1 MAHSTKQLGTAF
13 IWGGWIIFFIVLALV
28 FQRYLDGEY
37 NPNRELE
44 TRRTDAYEEIIL
56 KRNRQGHYVLDGEI
70 NGRRVTFLV
79 DTGATTTS
87 LPLSWAERLDLP
99 IGPRFQVATANG
111 IGDAYLTTIDRLRLG
126 DIEFRNVKASL
137 NPGLDD
143 DQALLGM
150 NVIRRMEMIQRGD
163 YLVLRK
169 YRKR

>member
-1 MAHSTKQLGTAF
+1 MAHSTKQLGAAF

-44 TRRTDAYEEIIL
+44 TRRTGAYEEIVL
-56 KRNRQGHYVLDGEI
+56 QRNRQGHYVLDGEI
-70 NGRRVTFLV
+70 NGRRVTLLV

-99 IGPRFQVATANG
+99 IGPRFRVSTANG
-111 IGDAYLTTIDRLRLG
+111 MADAYLTRIDSLKLG
-126 DIEFRNVKASL
+126 DIEFLDVKASL
-137 NPGLDD
+137 NPGLGD

-150 NVIRRMEMIQRGD
+150 NILKQMDLLQRGD
-163 YLVLRK
+163 LLVLRK
-169 YRKR
+169 YRQ

>member
-1 MAHSTKQLGTAF
+1 MQPMAGPWLSPK
-13 IWGGWIIFFIVLALV
+13 LV
-28 FQRYLDGEY
+28 TTNNLFQRYLDGEY

-44 TRRTDAYEEIIL
+44 TRRTDQYEEIIL

-70 NGRRVTFLV
+70 NGKRVTFLV

-87 LPLSWAERLDLP
+87 LPMSWAKPLGLE
-99 IGPRFQVATANG
+99 IGPRFQVSTANG
-111 IGDAYLTTIDRLRLG
+111 LGDAYLTVIPSLRLG

-150 NVIRRMEMIQRGD
+150 NVIKQMDLLQRGD
-163 YLVLRK
+163 LMVLRK
-169 YRKR
+169 YF

>member
-37 NPNRELE
+37 NPNRDLE
-44 TRRTDAYEEIIL
+44 TRRTDAYEEIVL

-87 LPLSWAERLDLP
+87 LPLSWAKRLGLE
-99 IGPRFQVATANG
+99 IGPRFRVSTANG
-111 IGDAYLTTIDRLRLG
+111 VADAYLTTIPLLKIG

-137 NPGLDD
+137 NPGLGD

-150 NVIRRMEMIQRGD
+150 NVIKQMDLLQRGD
-163 YLVLRK
+163 LMVLRK
-169 YRKR
+169 YRQ

>member
-1 MAHSTKQLGTAF
+1 MTHSTKQLGTAF

-44 TRRTDAYEEIIL
+44 TRRTNQYEEIVL

-70 NGRRVTFLV
+70 NGKRVTFLV

-87 LPLSWAERLDLP
+87 LPMSWAKPLGLE
-99 IGPRFQVATANG
+99 IGPRFQVSTANG
-111 IGDAYLTTIDRLRLG
+111 LGDAYLTVIPSLRLG

-150 NVIRRMEMIQRGD
+150 NVIKQMDLLQRGD
-163 YLVLRK
+163 LMVLRK
-169 YRKR
+169 YF

>member
-44 TRRTDAYEEIIL
+44 TRRTDAYDEILL

-70 NGRRVTFLV
+70 NGQRVTFLV

-87 LPLSWAERLDLP
+87 LPLSWAGPLGLKV
-99 IGPRFQVATANG
+99 GPRFQVSTANG
-111 IGDAYLTTIDRLRLG
+111 VADAWMTEIPLLKIG
-126 DIEFRNVKASL
+126 DIEFRNVRASL
-137 NPGLDD
+137 NPGLGD

-150 NVIRRMEMIQRGD
+150 NVIRQMDLLQRGD
-163 YLVLRK
+163 VMVLRK
-169 YRKR
+169 HRQ

>member
-1 MAHSTKQLGTAF
+1 MSHSTKQLGTAF

-44 TRRTDAYEEIIL
+44 TRRTDAYEEIVL
-56 KRNRQGHYVLDGEI
+56 RRNRQGHYLLNGQI
-70 NGRRVTFLV
+70 NGKTVTFLV

-87 LPLSWAERLDLP
+87 LPLSWAKPLGLP
-99 IGPRFQVATANG
+99 IGPRFQVSTANG
-111 IGDAYLTTIDRLRLG
+111 TADAYLTTIDSLKLG
-126 DIEFRNVKASL
+126 DIEFRDIKASL

-150 NVIRRMEMIQRGD
+150 NVIKRMDLLQRGD
-163 YLVLRK
+163 LMVLRK
-169 YRKR
+169 YRQ

>member
-1 MAHSTKQLGTAF
+1 MTHSTKQLGTAF

-44 TRRTDAYEEIIL
+44 TRRTNQYEEIVL

-70 NGRRVTFLV
+70 NGKRVTFLI

-87 LPLSWAERLDLP
+87 LPMSWAKPLGLE
-99 IGPRFQVATANG
+99 IGPRFQVSTANG
-111 IGDAYLTTIDRLRLG
+111 LGDAYLTVIPSLRLG
-126 DIEFRNVKASL
+126 DIEFRNVRASL

-150 NVIRRMEMIQRGD
+150 NVIKQMDLLQRGD
-163 YLVLRK
+163 LMVLRK
-169 YRKR
+169 YF